1 MSSTTSPTSI
11 QPKELA
17 IIPENALQIQL
28 YLDQMQ
34 SDAHAGIVSSDD
46 IFRIAEEAESVLENV
61 AYHKLDRVGA
71 KYVQNPY
78 VAKDRASRYKRLGT
92 SINIKRRSKGWVL
105 TSAEREMISA
115 GCRGRIILLLTDKQM
130 TAAFMKVILSP

>member
-34 SDAHAGIVSSDD
+34 SDAH
-46 IFRIAEEAESVLENV
+46 EA
-61 AYHKLDRVGA
+61 
-71 KYVQNPY
+71 
-78 VAKDRASRYKRLGT
+78 
-92 SINIKRRSKGWVL
+92 SIWIRRHFPH
-105 TSAEREMISA
+105 R
-115 GCRGRIILLLTDKQM
+115 
-130 TAAFMKVILSP
+130 